1 MKFSPLRH
9 RHIGL
14 WSVCLALVTSAAFAD
29 QFVPPTEKLPPFR
42 RDRLPLHEDAMQGLS
57 FSLVN
62 ALSGAPYDSPEHRR
76 TAAKTLALAIALH
89 PKNEKAQD
97 QLSELVEGNKPDHVD
112 QERLDRS
119 KRHVWNVLKWLSS
132 PEAGK
137 DGNTLASLLGETM
150 AALYPSDSQSGAFAG
165 KSENPAWSGWVA
177 ETAVFKKAPEIAQN
191 TEPEE
196 KEEPSDEEKE
206 EEKEVVSNEEPEK
219 PKPTFKDGIILE
231 KAQASTVINLFDKEK
246 LVWAPKIVSI
256 EMSATKD
263 PRDDEGEKRWGF
275 HVNLQ
280 ANSDDYWQIQEEVAQ
295 PIKNLLEK
303 EIGNLPERAEIRLRP
318 NLGEDVSY
326 SHRRNGSQITA
337 AGFVLAH
344 AALSGNQP
352 DGTFIG
358 EINREGKLG
367 MPKFFWRSLYAL
379 TDGPGGRLIV
389 PAAAE
394 PYFINI
400 LALEKPEFFFKYEV
414 LVASS
419 VEEYLMLS
427 SRDTSGAHEETY
439 NKFKIIKD
447 KLAGNAIGSYLTNRF
462 VRERLQEI
470 VNQAPYHLSAK
481 ILNVYGT
488 TARPRYL
495 TKEALAAEIW
505 RRIDVVNDITKIEDV
520 YGISSNQLTKLNE
533 HYERMRDD
541 LAALDRYTD
550 SRNIELLREAKD
562 LVSALRAF
570 GKAFEGKG
578 EMWEKIDKIHHERS
592 EMRKKNEELL
602 KKLTELTG
610 DPMPR

>member
-1 MKFSPLRH
+1 MNFLPLRY
-9 RHIGL
+9 RQIGL
-14 WSVCLALVTSAAFAD
+14 WSACLALVTSVALAD

-42 RDRLPLHEDAMQGLS
+42 RDRLPLYEDAMQGLS
-57 FSLVN
+57 HNLVS
-62 ALSGAPYDSPEHRR
+62 AIGGAPYETAEHRR
-76 TAAKTLALAIALH
+76 TAAKTLALAIALD
-89 PKNEKAQD
+89 PKNEKALD
-97 QLSELVEGNKPDHVD
+97 QLSELAGGNKPDHVD
-112 QERLDRS
+112 QDRLGRS
-119 KRHVWNVLKWLSS
+119 KRHVWGSLKWLSS

-137 DGNTLASLLGETM
+137 DGNSLASLLGETM
-150 AALYPSDSQSGAFAG
+150 ANLYPTDSQASAFAG
-165 KSENPAWSGWVA
+165 KSENPAWSGWIA
-177 ETAVFKKAPEIAQN
+177 ETAVFKKAPEIAKKV
-191 TEPEE
+191 EPAEV
-196 KEEPSDEEKE
+196 E

-231 KAQASTVINLFDKEK
+231 TAQASTVINLFDKEK
-246 LVWAPKIVSI
+246 LVWAPKVVSM
-256 EMSATKD
+256 EMSVNKD
-263 PRDDEGEKRWGF
+263 PRDDLGEQRWGF

-280 ANSDDYWQIQEEVAQ
+280 ANSDDYWQIQEDVAQ
-295 PIKNLLEK
+295 PIKKLLEK

-367 MPKFFWRSLYAL
+367 VPKFFWRSLYTL

-394 PYFINI
+394 PYFVNI

-427 SRDTSGAHEETY
+427 SRNTSGTHEETY

-447 KLAGNAIGSYLTNRF
+447 KLAGNDIGPYLTNRF

-470 VNQAPYHLSAK
+470 ASQAPYHLSAK
-481 ILNVYGT
+481 ILNTYGT

-495 TKEALAAEIW
+495 TKEVLAAEIW
-505 RRIDVVNDITKIEDV
+505 RRIDVINDITKIEDL
-520 YGISSNQLTKLNE
+520 YGISSSQLSKLND
-533 HYERMRDD
+533 HYERMRAD

-550 SRNIELLREAKD
+550 SRTIELLREAKD
-562 LVSALRAF
+562 LVSSLRAF
-570 GKAFEGKG
+570 GKAFEAKG
-578 EMWEKIDKIHHERS
+578 EMWDKIGKIHQERS
-592 EMRKKNEELL
+592 KMRKKNEELL